1 MVNQRHSSIWRRT
14 ISDGRVLRRSS
25 PSGMVPNR
33 RCAVHLHLRC
43 TLRSTPE
50 RAGACAGVRVWRRFL
65 SSWMY
70 WVLKPILSYSPPDPT
85 RPTYADTE
93 ELSGDQIPL
102 INLLSTRY
110 AEVLSVKSSGSVGR
124 VGVCAVS
131 RPPEGF
137 DTLESAYLMRL
148 GVPQP
153 ATQPTC
159 AQLTL
164 ALR

>member
-1 MVNQRHSSIWRRT
+1 MMNAEREEFQI
-14 ISDGRVLRRSS
+14 DAFFSS
-25 PSGMVPNR
+25 PIT
-33 RCAVHLHLRC
+33 H
-43 TLRSTPE
+43 
-50 RAGACAGVRVWRRFL
+50 
-65 SSWMY
+65 
-70 WVLKPILSYSPPDPT
+70 
-85 RPTYADTE
+85 
-93 ELSGDQIPL
+93 QIPL
-102 INLLSTRY
+102 VNLLSTRY
-110 AEVLSVKSSGSVGR
+110 AEVLSVESSGSVGR
-124 VGVCAVS
+124 VGVCAVHLHLRGTPVHVQVS